1 MIRVLEYKVIKKT
14 KVKLSDMP
22 IITTSEDAYKY
33 FKQIFTDEIY
43 YQETVY
49 VLALNTAKRVLGHFK
64 LSSGGVSHTII
75 DSRILFP
82 MLLLTPGCTDF
93 IMAHNHPSG
102 NLKPSFDDKK
112 ATDTLTQA
120 GQLLGITLLDH
131 LIVSSEGY
139 AIVKE

>member
-22 IITTSEDAYKY
+22 IITTQDDAYKY

-102 NLKPSFDDKK
+102 NRCDL
-112 ATDTLTQA
+112 LTIFY
-120 GQLLGITLLDH
+120 L
-131 LIVSSEGY
+131 
-139 AIVKE
+139 

>member
-22 IITTSEDAYKY
+22 IITTQDDAYKY

-49 VLALNTAKRVLGHFK
+49 VLAL
-64 LSSGGVSHTII
+64 
-75 DSRILFP
+75 

-102 NLKPSFDDKK
+102 NIKPSFEDKK

-139 AIVKE
+139 TVIKE